1 MLWSVSSERW
11 QIWCTIG
18 SGLILVVGLL
28 CCPKRWINTM
38 MQSIHLQWIYK
49 NETERRPRWQ
59 ETIKWWIWMSGWIW
73 QEGKRTLANTQR
85 WMWMIWSRSLRKKT
99 PTRRGR
105 SITQNGAN
113 NPHQDRIRPCR
124 KQNHQTGGSEKTLF
138 EARDFES
145 IKNDL

>member
-1 MLWSVSSERW
+1 
-11 QIWCTIG
+11 
-18 SGLILVVGLL
+18 
-28 CCPKRWINTM
+28 
-38 MQSIHLQWIYK
+38 
-49 NETERRPRWQ
+49 
-59 ETIKWWIWMSGWIW
+59 
-73 QEGKRTLANTQR
+73 
-85 WMWMIWSRSLRKKT
+85 MIWSRSLRKKT